1 MFSVF
6 SGRDFIE
13 VESSTSELVC
23 AVSTLDLV
31 VKERL
36 HCSAANVGLGTK
48 VSLRHR
54 RLLVLEVVQSLRFL
68 DLLVL
73 SGIQLPHDGFNPLLF
88 GGVPQFLV
96 GLRWT
101 LRCVLDG

>member
-13 VESSTSELVC
+13 VESSTGELVC
-23 AVSTLDLV
+23 AVSTLGLV

-36 HCSAANVGLGTK
+36 HCSAANVG
-48 VSLRHR
+48 VRLRHR
-54 RLLVLEVVQSLRFL
+54 RLLFLEVVQSLRFL

-73 SGIQLPHDGFNPLLF
+73 GGIQLPHDGFDPLLF
-88 GGVPQFLV
+88 DGVPQFLV
-96 GLRWT
+96 GLRRT